1 LLLGL
6 TALILATPAPADVAR
21 RTAAELSLDTRIAHQ
36 QRVIRQ
42 DRQVHRFS
50 SEHRSMLAR
59 HNPYRAEATRQVR
72 LHRSQ
77 LRWTTLELIETR
89 AAIQSSPL
97 HERTRALRRATPHSA
112 IRAVF
117 GGYAF
122 QALAVAR
129 CESELST
136 GAQNGQ
142 YRGLFQ
148 MGSNERA
155 LYGHGGSA
163 YAQARAAYRYFVA
176 SGRDWGPWGC
186 KPW

>member
-1 LLLGL
+1 MLLGL
-6 TALILATPAPADVAR
+6 TALILATPASADVAR
-21 RTAAELSLDTRIAHQ
+21 RTAVELSLGTRIAHQ
-36 QRVIRQ
+36 QGVIRH
-42 DRQVHRFS
+42 DRQVLRF

-59 HNPYRAEATRQVR
+59 HNPYRAEVTRQVR

-89 AAIQSSPL
+89 TAIQSRARRA
-97 HERTRALRRATPHSA
+97 RTRALRRATPHSA

-117 GGYAF
+117 GGYAG

-129 CESELST
+129 CESGLST

-176 SGRDWGPWGC
+176 SGRDWRPWGC